1 MYFLFKINSKKSTF
15 LHLLLLCNIVNGNI
29 LVHASRVWHL
39 IIWHLASK
47 NMIWYALVKTALI
60 GTDRSTLAAEILSQ
74 LQQQGIDTN
83 ADAAHILLES
93 AALYS
98 QLRKAGFVLQN
109 FNGQLPEAALVSA
122 EIFCNQISIQHLNS
136 ILEGPYKKVLP
147 EFIFVAVQAK
157 KILPP
162 EFLPDFFQ
170 LCLRNRTLWNTALP
184 IIGNH
189 GRWLL
194 QQNSAWKRLATWAQE
209 SSKDVLSEE
218 AIYPALENKFQI
230 WGSDDVAFQS
240 RPSDFNDLRAF
251 WQSIETRVYEN
262 FIQKSL
268 QILLFREQMIKEL
281 L

>member
-1 MYFLFKINSKKSTF
+1 M
-15 LHLLLLCNIVNGNI
+15 
-29 LVHASRVWHL
+29 
-39 IIWHLASK
+39 
-47 NMIWYALVKTALI
+47 MIWSALVKTALI
-60 GTDRSTLAAEILSQ
+60 GTDRSPLSAEVLSQ

-109 FNGQLPEAALVSA
+109 FNGNLSEAALVSA
-122 EIFCNQISIQHLNS
+122 ENFCGRISIQHLSN
-136 ILEGPYKKVLP
+136 ILEGLYKKVLP
-147 EFIFVAVQAK
+147 EFIFLSAQAN
-157 KILPP
+157 KILPS

-194 QQNSAWKRLATWAQE
+194 PQNPAWKRLATWAQE

-218 AIYPALENKFQI
+218 AIYPVIENKFQI
-230 WGSDDVAFQS
+230 WGSDDVAFQC

-262 FIQKSL
+262 FIHKSL
-268 QILLFREQMIKEL
+268 QILFFREQMIKEL